1 MHGVQSTRKLE
12 LRGIG
17 GYRSGR
23 SAAHHL
29 SSGHSSEIPPRESGA
44 AYYSRLTDTYARP
57 LKFRARAPA
66 GVRSRIRDL
75 RCGPRSLI
83 VTIIERPFRLFSTRT
98 RAPHGNVLCAAVS
111 ADSFS
116 SPPQATLEPLDR
128 P

>member
-29 SSGHSSEIPPRESGA
+29 SSGHSSEIPPRESGSG
-44 AYYSRLTDTYARP
+44 YYSRLTDTCARP

-83 VTIIERPFRLFSTRT
+83 VTMIERRFRLFSTGT
-98 RAPHGNVLCAAVS
+98 GAHNGNVFCAAVIEV
-111 ADSFS
+111 SFGF
-116 SPPQATLEPLDR
+116 PPNAPLN
-128 P
+128 PV